1 MGELYR
7 LGGDVGN
14 KLDLNCN
21 CLYGVELWALLMV
34 DLWLLIGFALA
45 LHEFTSMP
53 QQAPVRCQCSVRQP
67 D

>member
-7 LGGDVGN
+7 LWVDVGN

-45 LHEFTSMP
+45 LDAFTSMP
-53 QQAPVRCQCSVRQP
+53 QQAPARRQCSVRQS